1 MSTALVTGATS
12 GIGLS
17 FAHQLAERGHDVVLV
32 ARDRV
37 RLENVSD
44 ELRAKYGVGTEI
56 LVADLADRAETGKVA
71 ERLADQLRPVDL
83 LVNNAGYALKK
94 RFLDNDIT
102 EEEAVFDVLGR
113 AVLVLSHAAARA
125 MRERGHG
132 AIVNVSSV
140 AGQITSGTYSA
151 VKSFVTVFSEG
162 LAAELAGTGVTVTAL
177 LPGFTRTEF
186 HERGEA
192 QHVAA
197 AEVHVARRRPAGHR
211 LPRRRRQGQGG
222 LGAGAAVQ
230 GHRRAAALGAAVP
243 RQVARTH
250 GAPSEELRPAAG
262 GLGWST

>member
-32 ARDRV
+32 ARDRA

-71 ERLADQLRPVDL
+71 ERLADQARPVDL

-151 VKSFVTVFSEG
+151 IKSFVTVFTEG
-162 LAAELAGTGVTVTAL
+162 LSAELAGTGVTATAL

-186 HERGEA
+186 HQRA
-192 QHVAA
+192 KLNMS
-197 AEVHVARRRPAGHR
+197 R
-211 LPRRRRQGQGG
+211 LPKFMWLDADRLVADCLDDVAKGRVVSVPGPQYKAIVAG
-222 LGAGAAVQ
+222 L
-230 GHRRAAALGAAVP
+230 RLVP
-243 RQVARTH
+243 RSVVRSRARTVH
-250 GAPSEELRPAAG
+250 RPKAHRG
-262 GLGWST
+262 

>member
-32 ARDRV
+32 ARDRA

-44 ELRAKYGVGTEI
+44 ELRAKYDVSTEI
-56 LVADLADRAETGKVA
+56 LVADLSDRADTGKVA
-71 ERLADQLRPVDL
+71 ERLADQARPVDL

-151 VKSFVTVFSEG
+151 VKSFVTVFTEG
-162 LAAELAGTGVTVTAL
+162 LASELAGTGVTATAL

-186 HERGEA
+186 HQRARLNMSACRGSCGWTPTA
-192 QHVAA
+192 WSATA
-197 AEVHVARRRPAGHR
+197 STTS
-211 LPRRRRQGQGG
+211 LGG
-222 LGAGAAVQ
+222 GSSPY
-230 GHRRAAALGAAVP
+230 R
-243 RQVARTH
+243 
-250 GAPSEELRPAAG
+250 APSTRPSWPCCACCRAHWCAAG
-262 GLGWST
+262 PAPSTAQRAEPGRRG

>member
-17 FAHQLAERGHDVVLV
+17 FAHQLAERGHDIVLV
-32 ARDRV
+32 ARDRA

-44 ELRAKYGVGTEI
+44 ELRAKYDVGTEI
-56 LVADLADRAETGKVA
+56 LVADLSDRADTGKVA
-71 ERLADQLRPVDL
+71 ERLADQARPVDL

-151 VKSFVTVFSEG
+151 VKSFVTVFTEG
-162 LAAELAGTGVTVTAL
+162 LASELAGTGVTATAL

-186 HERGEA
+186 HQR
-192 QHVAA
+192 
-197 AEVHVARRRPAGHR
+197 ARLNMSRLPTFLWLDPHR
-211 LPRRRRQGQGG
+211 LVSDCLDDVSRGRVVSVPGAQYKAIVALLRVLPRSLVRSR
-222 LGAGAAVQ
+222 
-230 GHRRAAALGAAVP
+230 
-243 RQVARTH
+243 ARTVH
-250 GAPSEELRPAAG
+250 RPK
-262 GLGWST
+262 S

>member
-17 FAHQLAERGHDVVLV
+17 FAHQLAERGHDIVLV

-44 ELRAKYGVGTEI
+44 ELRAKYDVGTEI
-56 LVADLADRAETGKVA
+56 LVADLSDRADTGKVA
-71 ERLADQLRPVDL
+71 ERLADQARPVDL

-94 RFLDNDIT
+94 RFLDNDIS

-151 VKSFVTVFSEG
+151 VKSFVTVFTEG
-162 LAAELAGTGVTVTAL
+162 LASELAGTGVTATAL

-186 HERGEA
+186 HQR
-192 QHVAA
+192 
-197 AEVHVARRRPAGHR
+197 ARLNMSRLPTFLWLDPHR
-211 LPRRRRQGQGG
+211 LVSDCLDDVSRGRVISVPGAQYKAIVALLRVLPRSLVRSR
-222 LGAGAAVQ
+222 
-230 GHRRAAALGAAVP
+230 
-243 RQVARTH
+243 ARTVH
-250 GAPSEELRPAAG
+250 RPK
-262 GLGWST
+262 S

>member
-32 ARDRV
+32 ARDRA

-56 LVADLADRAETGKVA
+56 LVADLSDRADTGKVA
-71 ERLADQLRPVDL
+71 ERLADQARPVDL
-83 LVNNAGYALKK
+83 LVNNAGYALRK
-94 RFLDNDIT
+94 RFLDNDIA

-151 VKSFVTVFSEG
+151 IKSFVTVFTEG
-162 LAAELAGTGVTVTAL
+162 LSAELAGTGVTATAL

-186 HERGEA
+186 HQRA
-192 QHVAA
+192 KLNMS
-197 AEVHVARRRPAGHR
+197 R
-211 LPRRRRQGQGG
+211 LPKFMWLDAERLVADCLDDVAKGRVVSVPGPQYKAIVAG
-222 LGAGAAVQ
+222 L
-230 GHRRAAALGAAVP
+230 RFVP
-243 RQVARTH
+243 RSVVRSRARTVH
-250 GAPSEELRPAAG
+250 RPTSRRG
-262 GLGWST
+262 

>member
-17 FAHQLAERGHDVVLV
+17 FAHQLAERGHDIVLV
-32 ARDRV
+32 ARDRA

-44 ELRAKYGVGTEI
+44 ELRAKYDVGTEI
-56 LVADLADRAETGKVA
+56 LVADLSDRADTGKVA
-71 ERLADQLRPVDL
+71 ERLADQARPVDL

-151 VKSFVTVFSEG
+151 VKSFVTVFTEG
-162 LAAELAGTGVTVTAL
+162 LASELAGTGVTATAL

-186 HERGEA
+186 HQR
-192 QHVAA
+192 
-197 AEVHVARRRPAGHR
+197 ARLNMSRLPTFLWLDPHR
-211 LPRRRRQGQGG
+211 LVSDCLDDVSRGRVISVPGAQYKAIVALLRVLPRSLVRSR
-222 LGAGAAVQ
+222 
-230 GHRRAAALGAAVP
+230 
-243 RQVARTH
+243 ARTVH
-250 GAPSEELRPAAG
+250 RPK
-262 GLGWST
+262 S

>member
-32 ARDRV
+32 ARDRA

-56 LVADLADRAETGKVA
+56 LVADLSDRADTGKVA
-71 ERLADQLRPVDL
+71 ERLADQARPVDL
-83 LVNNAGYALKK
+83 LVNNAGYALRK
-94 RFLDNDIT
+94 RFLDNDIA

-151 VKSFVTVFSEG
+151 IKSFVTVFTEG
-162 LAAELAGTGVTVTAL
+162 LSAELAGTGVTATAL

-186 HERGEA
+186 HQRARLNMSRLPKFMWLDAERLVADCLDDVAKGRVVSVPGPQYKA
-192 QHVAA
+192 IVAA
-197 AEVHVARRRPAGHR
+197 LRF
-211 LPRRRRQGQGG
+211 
-222 LGAGAAVQ
+222 
-230 GHRRAAALGAAVP
+230 VP
-243 RQVARTH
+243 RSVVRSRARTVH
-250 GAPSEELRPAAG
+250 RPRSPRG
-262 GLGWST
+262 

>member
-17 FAHQLAERGHDVVLV
+17 FAHQLAERGHVVVLV
-32 ARDRV
+32 ARDRL

-44 ELRAKYGVGTEI
+44 ELRAKYDVSTEI

-186 HERGEA
+186 HERA
-192 QHVAA
+192 KLNMS
-197 AEVHVARRRPAGHR
+197 R
-211 LPRRRRQGQGG
+211 LPKFMWLDADRLVTDCLDDVAKGKVVSVPGPQYK
-222 LGAGAAVQ
+222 AIV
-230 GHRRAAALGAAVP
+230 ALLRLVP
-243 RQVARTH
+243 RSLVRSRARTVH
-250 GAPSEELRPAAG
+250 RPK
-262 GLGWST
+262 S

>member
-32 ARDRV
+32 ARDRA

-44 ELRAKYGVGTEI
+44 DLRAKYGVGTEI
-56 LVADLADRAETGKVA
+56 LVADLSDRAETGKVA
-71 ERLADQLRPVDL
+71 ERLADRARPVDL

-94 RFLDNDIT
+94 RFLDNDIAD
-102 EEEAVFDVLGR
+102 EEAVFDVLGR

-151 VKSFVTVFSEG
+151 IKSFVTVFTEG
-162 LAAELAGTGVTVTAL
+162 LSAELAGTGVTATAL

-186 HERGEA
+186 HDRA
-192 QHVAA
+192 KLNMSRLPKFMWLDADRLVADCLDDVA
-197 AEVHVARRRPAGHR
+197 KGRVVSVPGPQYKAIVATLRFAPRSLVRSRARTVHRPQARRD
-211 LPRRRRQGQGG
+211 
-222 LGAGAAVQ
+222 
-230 GHRRAAALGAAVP
+230 
-243 RQVARTH
+243 
-250 GAPSEELRPAAG
+250 
-262 GLGWST
+262 

>member
-32 ARDRV
+32 ARDRA

-44 ELRAKYGVGTEI
+44 EIRAKYDVSTEI
-56 LVADLADRAETGKVA
+56 LVADLSDRADTGKVA
-71 ERLADQLRPVDL
+71 ERLADQARPVDL

-151 VKSFVTVFSEG
+151 VKSFVTVFTEG
-162 LAAELAGTGVTVTAL
+162 LAGELAGTGVTATAL

-186 HERGEA
+186 HQR
-192 QHVAA
+192 
-197 AEVHVARRRPAGHR
+197 ARLNMSSLPTFLWLDPHR
-211 LPRRRRQGQGG
+211 LVSDCLDDVSRGRVISVPGAQYKAIVALLRVLPRSLVRSR
-222 LGAGAAVQ
+222 
-230 GHRRAAALGAAVP
+230 
-243 RQVARTH
+243 ARTVH
-250 GAPSEELRPAAG
+250 RPKG
-262 GLGWST
+262 

>member
-32 ARDRV
+32 ARDRA

-56 LVADLADRAETGKVA
+56 LVADLSDRAETGKVA
-71 ERLADQLRPVDL
+71 ERLADQARPVDL

-94 RFLDNDIT
+94 RFLDNDIAD
-102 EEEAVFDVLGR
+102 EEAVFDVLGR

-151 VKSFVTVFSEG
+151 IKSFVTVFTEG
-162 LAAELAGTGVTVTAL
+162 LSAELAGTGVTATAL

-186 HERGEA
+186 HQRA
-192 QHVAA
+192 KLNMSRLPKFMWLDADRLVTDCLDD
-197 AEVHVARRRPAGHR
+197 VARGRVVSVPGPQYKAIVAGLR
-211 LPRRRRQGQGG
+211 FAPRSLVRSR
-222 LGAGAAVQ
+222 
-230 GHRRAAALGAAVP
+230 
-243 RQVARTH
+243 ARTVH
-250 GAPSEELRPAAG
+250 RPRASRG
-262 GLGWST
+262 

>member
-17 FAHQLAERGHDVVLV
+17 FAHQLAERGHDIVLV
-32 ARDRV
+32 ARDRA

-44 ELRAKYGVGTEI
+44 ELRAKYDVGTEI
-56 LVADLADRAETGKVA
+56 LVADLSDRADTGKVA
-71 ERLADQLRPVDL
+71 ERLADQARPVDL

-151 VKSFVTVFSEG
+151 VKSFVTVFTEG
-162 LAAELAGTGVTVTAL
+162 LASELAGTGVTATAL

-186 HERGEA
+186 HQRA
-192 QHVAA
+192 QLNMS
-197 AEVHVARRRPAGHR
+197 RLPTFLWLDPHR
-211 LPRRRRQGQGG
+211 LVSDCLDDVSRGRVVSVPGAQYKAIVALLRVLPRSLVRSR
-222 LGAGAAVQ
+222 
-230 GHRRAAALGAAVP
+230 
-243 RQVARTH
+243 ARTVH
-250 GAPSEELRPAAG
+250 RPK
-262 GLGWST
+262 S

>member
-44 ELRAKYGVGTEI
+44 ELRAKYGVSTEI
-56 LVADLADRAETGKVA
+56 LVADLSDRADTGKVA
-71 ERLADQLRPVDL
+71 ERLADQARPVDL

-151 VKSFVTVFSEG
+151 VKSFVTVFTEG
-162 LAAELAGTGVTVTAL
+162 LASELAGTGVTATAL
-177 LPGFTRTEF
+177 LPGLHPHRVPPARPAE
-186 HERGEA
+186 
-192 QHVAA
+192 HVEPAA
-197 AEVHVARRRPAGHR
+197 VHVAGPPPPGQR
-211 LPRRRRQGQGG
+211 LPRRRLAGAGG
-222 LGAGAAVQ
+222 LRAGRPVQ
-230 GHRRAAALGAAVP
+230 GDRGPAARAAALAGAQP
-243 RQVARTH
+243 GPHR
-250 GAPSEELRPAAG
+250 PPPEELSPGRRG
-262 GLGWST
+262 